1 MKRSTDPGVH
11 VHVVVLAAALG
22 AVGLYVAAGA
32 QSPSTSLGAGPSSA
46 PRYKYDPD
54 WPKPLPN
61 KWKMGGVIGLGIT
74 SNDTVWVYH
83 RPTDL
88 TSLEL
93 EAEVGV
99 SDCCA
104 RPPSMIHLG
113 KDGSV
118 LGSFDAPQGHGMD
131 VDDRGFAYLGQDT
144 VRKYDTRTGALVG
157 EIPRIPERVGGGPN
171 QPAAIAPR
179 VPGQGGPAPITRF
192 LLPPNGPGYNPVAL
206 EAAEMKKLAG
216 FYAKYPPST
225 PMMVGTTEEVR
236 VDEAHNEIYVA
247 ENYLGGR
254 VLVFDLATLQFKR
267 GWGAYGKKLADISTD
282 PADRQWVGNAPP
294 KEFQSHL
301 TVAVSRDGFVYAAD
315 RAAERVQAFTREGT
329 FVKEYVVAASGTRRD
344 ERTGSRGA
352 AGGVTFSADTGQK
365 YLYVSDMKN
374 NTIWFLDR
382 ATGTVAG
389 RYGSMGEGGGLFFG
403 LELAATD
410 ARGYIYT
417 GEVFAGER
425 VQRLVPADSPRG
437 RLLEQLSQLAP

>member
-1 MKRSTDPGVH
+1 MKRSADRGVH
-11 VHVVVLAAALG
+11 GYAVVVAAMLG
-22 AVGLYVAAGA
+22 AMGLCVAAGA
-32 QSPSTSLGAGPSSA
+32 QGQRA
-46 PRYKYDPD
+46 PRYLYDPT

-74 SNDTVWVYH
+74 KDDSVWVYH

-99 SDCCA
+99 SDCCV

-144 VRKYDTRTGALVG
+144 VRKYDTRTGTLVG

-171 QPAAIAPR
+171 QPARIAPR
-179 VPGQGGPAPITRF
+179 VPGQGGPAPIARF

-206 EAAEMKKLAG
+206 EAAEMKALAG

-254 VLVFDLATLQFKR
+254 VLVFDLDTLQFKR
-267 GWGAYGKKLADISTD
+267 GWGAYGHALADISTD
-282 PADRQWVGNAPP
+282 PADHQWVGNTPP
-294 KEFQSHL
+294 REFQSHL
-301 TVAVSRDGFVYAAD
+301 TVGISRDGFVYAAD
-315 RAAERVQAFTREGT
+315 RAAERVQVFTREGT
-329 FVKEYVVAASGTRRD
+329 FVKEFVVAPSGTTRD

-352 AGGVTFSADTGQK
+352 AGGVTFSADREQK
-365 YLYVSDMKN
+365 HLYVSDMKN
-374 NTIWFLDR
+374 NTIWFVNR
-382 ATGTVAG
+382 ADGTVLG
-389 RYGSMGEGGGLFFG
+389 RYGNMGDNGGLFFG

-410 ARGYIYT
+410 SRGYIYT
-417 GEVFAGER
+417 GEVFSGVR
-425 VQRLVPADSPRG
+425 VQRLVPSDSPRG
-437 RLLEQLSQLAP
+437 KLLKQLSQLAP

>member
-1 MKRSTDPGVH
+1 MKKNADRVRVSA
-11 VHVVVLAAALG
+11 VVLAVVLS
-22 AVGLYVAAGA
+22 AAGLFVGVGA
-32 QSPSTSLGAGPSSA
+32 QGPSTSLGAGSNA
-46 PRYKYDPD
+46 PRYKFDPD

-61 KWKMGGVIGLGIT
+61 KWKIGGVIGLGIDKDD
-74 SNDTVWVYH
+74 NVWVYQ

-99 SDCCA
+99 SDCCVRA
-104 RPPSMIHLG
+104 PAMIHLG

-144 VRKYDTRTGALVG
+144 VRKYDTRTGKLVG

-171 QPAAIAPR
+171 QAAAIAPR
-179 VPGQGGPAPITRF
+179 VPGQGNPAPITRF
-192 LLPPNGPGYNPVAL
+192 LLPPHGPGYNPVAL

-254 VLVFDLATLQFKR
+254 VLVFDLTTLAFKR

-282 PADRQWVGNAPP
+282 PADHQWVGTTPP
-294 KEFQSHL
+294 KDFQSHL
-301 TVAVSRDGFVYAAD
+301 VVAVSRDGMVYAAD
-315 RAAERVQAFTREGT
+315 RAAERVQAFTREGK
-329 FVKEYVVAASGTRRD
+329 FVKEFVVAPSGTRRD

-352 AGGVTFSADTGQK
+352 AGGVTFSADKDQK
-365 YLYVSDMKN
+365 FLYVSDMKN
-374 NTIWFLDR
+374 NTIWFVNR
-382 ATGTVAG
+382 ADGTTVG
-389 RYGSMGEGGGLFFG
+389 RYGSMGESGGQFYG

-410 ARGYIYT
+410 SRGNIYT
-417 GEVFAGER
+417 GEVFQGER
-425 VQRLVPADSPRG
+425 VQRLVPSDSARG
-437 RLLEQLSQLAP
+437 KLLEQLSRLP

>member
-1 MKRSTDPGVH
+1 VKTAFFL
-11 VHVVVLAAALG
+11 LALI
-22 AVGLYVAAGA
+22 AVGFYVGIAAQGDA
-32 QSPSTSLGAGPSSA
+32 A
-46 PRYKYDPD
+46 PRYRFDPD

-74 SNDTVWVYH
+74 RDDTVWVYN
-83 RPTDL
+83 RPADL

-99 SDCCA
+99 SDCCV
-104 RPPSMIHLG
+104 RPPAMIHLG

-144 VRKYDTRTGALVG
+144 VRKYDTRTGLLVG

-171 QPAAIAPR
+171 QPAAIAAR
-179 VPGQGGPAPITRF
+179 TPGVGSPAPITRF
-192 LLPPNGPGYNPVAL
+192 LLPPHGPGYNPVAL
-206 EAAEMKKLAG
+206 EAAEMKKLAA

-236 VDEAHNEIYVA
+236 VDEANNDIYVA

-267 GWGAYGKKLADISTD
+267 GWGAYGKTLADISTD
-282 PADRQWVGNAPP
+282 PADHQWVGATPP
-294 KEFQSHL
+294 RDFQSHL
-301 TVAVSRDGFVYAAD
+301 VVAVSRDGFVYVAD
-315 RAAERVQAFTREGT
+315 RAAERIQAFTREGR
-329 FVKEYVVAASGTRRD
+329 FVKEFIVAAPGTRRD

-352 AGGVTFSADTGQK
+352 AGGVTFSADKEQQ

-374 NTIWFLDR
+374 NTIWFLNR
-382 ATGTVAG
+382 ADG
-389 RYGSMGEGGGLFFG
+389 RVLGRFGSMGDNGGQFYG
-403 LELAATD
+403 LELGVTD
-410 ARGYIYT
+410 SRGYLYT

-425 VQRLVPADSPRG
+425 VQRFVPADSARG
-437 RLLEQLSQLAP
+437 RILEQLSRAE

>member
-1 MKRSTDPGVH
+1 MKKTTARSVR
-11 VHVVVLAAALG
+11 VNVVVVAVALG
-22 AVGLYVAAGA
+22 SLGLLVGLGA
-32 QSPSTSLGAGPSSA
+32 QGQNA
-46 PRYKYDPD
+46 PQYKFDPD

-61 KWKMGGVIGLGIT
+61 KWKIGGVIGLGIDKDD
-74 SNDTVWVYH
+74 NVWVYH

-99 SDCCA
+99 SDCCV
-104 RPPSMIHLG
+104 RPPSMIHLS

-144 VRKYDTRTGALVG
+144 VRKYDTRTGTLVG

-179 VPGQGGPAPITRF
+179 IPGQGSPAPVTRF

-206 EAAEMKKLAG
+206 EAAEMKKMAG

-236 VDEAHNEIYVA
+236 VDETHNEIYVA

-254 VLVFDLATLQFKR
+254 VLVFDLTTLAFKR
-267 GWGAYGKKLADISTD
+267 GWGAYGKRLADISAD
-282 PADRQWVGNAPP
+282 PADHQWVGATPP
-294 KEFQSHL
+294 KDFQSHL
-301 TVAVSRDGFVYAAD
+301 TVAISRDGMVYAAD
-315 RAAERVQAFTREGT
+315 RAAERVQAFTREGK
-329 FVKEYVVAASGTRRD
+329 FVKEFIVAASGTKRD

-352 AGGVTFSADTGQK
+352 AGGVTFSADKEQR

-374 NTIWFLDR
+374 NTIWFLNR
-382 ATGTVAG
+382 ADGTVLG
-389 RYGSMGEGGGLFFG
+389 RFGSMGDNGGQFFG

-410 ARGYIYT
+410 SRGYIYT
-417 GEVFAGER
+417 GEVFSGER
-425 VQRLVPADSPRG
+425 VQRFVPADSPRG
-437 RLLEQLSQLAP
+437 KLLEQLSRLP